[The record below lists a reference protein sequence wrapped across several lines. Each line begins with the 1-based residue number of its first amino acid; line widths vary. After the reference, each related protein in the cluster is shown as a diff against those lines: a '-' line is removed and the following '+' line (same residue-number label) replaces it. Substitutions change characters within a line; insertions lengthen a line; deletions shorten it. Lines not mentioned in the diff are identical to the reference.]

1 VVGVDEIISKLNEIR
16 KKIQQIEG
24 TTKDVL
30 LDILDV
36 IENIVESREIRIK
49 SKMPT
54 IYEFMQKLNP
64 KSHTNKVLCLAYFL
78 EKYKGLEELSLNDI
92 KDAYKDARLVMPKNI
107 SDYLSK
113 LTKKGYLIEVGKKD
127 KLKSWK
133 LSVDGIKFVE
143 SLLSEE
149 G

>member
-1 VVGVDEIISKLNEIR
+1 MVGVDEIISKLNEIR